1 MDRKG
6 IIVYSFEDL
15 KKLQPKTGKLGTW
28 AFHANCHAG
37 HIRCAEAAQHC
48 DWVVGM
54 MHNNMAEVERW
65 MAGTTLLETFPV
77 TQTDIDILK
86 KYSDVCFILTGDYNP
101 HKEHW
106 ESIKNEFS
114 EHFPVEC
121 LKEKGIFQEQI
132 TYNALLYAVA
142 FRFLMHNVYELYF
155 DYQAQC
161 GKDRFRTA
169 GYIDYLL
176 DRWGISIDL
185 IDSVRDEYGNSISN
199 TIAGLPKKLKDRLN
213 IPLLLSEFETIE
225 EVRDHIKSIDG
236 LKVINFYRLNNWVH
250 ATFAFDNYKS
260 WTEGI
265 RCK

>member
-65 MAGTTLLETFPV
+65 MTGTTLLGTFPA

-106 ESIKNEFS
+106 ESIKNEFG
-114 EHFPVEC
+114 EIVPFTTGFTE
-121 LKEKGIFQEQI
+121 KEFNNIFKNINLTKKYNEQ
-132 TYNALLYAVA
+132 AKC
-142 FRFLMHNVYELYF
+142 F
-155 DYQAQC
+155 
-161 GKDRFRTA
+161 K
-169 GYIDYLL
+169 
-176 DRWGISIDL
+176 
-185 IDSVRDEYGNSISN
+185 
-199 TIAGLPKKLKDRLN
+199 
-213 IPLLLSEFETIE
+213 
-225 EVRDHIKSIDG
+225 
-236 LKVINFYRLNNWVH
+236 
-250 ATFAFDNYKS
+250 
-260 WTEGI
+260 
-265 RCK
+265 